1 MYINKDPIV
10 VCRYYLAAISTLGAL
25 PKKVRADRG
34 TQNVDIC
41 SVQTFLRRNHA
52 DSLSG
57 NSSFQYGKSVSN
69 QRIEAWWSIL
79 KRDTLQTWINYFKDL
94 RESGVYDDSDIIHV
108 EASRFCF
115 YTSLQKDLD
124 DMKEYWNNHKIRKSN
139 AAESPDGRPELMYC
153 LPEDYGDN
161 ESKVP
166 MCLSDLS
173 TVSSIYSTSANY
185 SFSCS
190 MEFVKLAAAVMSEN
204 NLLWPS
210 NRDESETLFLK
221 LTDVLGSI

>member
-1 MYINKDPIV
+1 M
-10 VCRYYLAAISTLGAL
+10 
-25 PKKVRADRG
+25 
-34 TQNVDIC
+34 DIC
-41 SVQTFLRRNHA
+41 SVQTFLRRNHD

-69 QRIEAWWSIL
+69 QRIEAWWSVL

-108 EASRFCF
+108 EALRFCF
-115 YTSLQKDLD
+115 YASLQKDLD
-124 DMKEYWNNHKIRKSN
+124 DMTEYWNNHKIRKSH

-153 LPEDYGDN
+153 LPEDYGGN

-166 MCLSDLS
+166 MSLLDFS

-185 SFSCS
+185 SFCCS
-190 MEFVKLAAAVMSEN
+190 MEFVKLATAVMSEN

-221 LTDVLGSI
+221 LTNVLGSIQ

>member
-1 MYINKDPIV
+1 M
-10 VCRYYLAAISTLGAL
+10 
-25 PKKVRADRG
+25 
-34 TQNVDIC
+34 DIC
-41 SVQTFLRRNHA
+41 SVQTFLRGNHA

-115 YTSLQKDLD
+115 YASLQEDLD
-124 DMKEYWNNHKIRKSN
+124 DMKEYWNNHKIRKSH

-153 LPEDYGDN
+153 LPEDYGGN

-185 SFSCS
+185 SFCCS
-190 MEFVKLAAAVMSEN
+190 MEFVKLAAAVMSKIICYG
-204 NLLWPS
+204 PQTVMKV
-210 NRDESETLFLK
+210 RHYF
-221 LTDVLGSI
+221 